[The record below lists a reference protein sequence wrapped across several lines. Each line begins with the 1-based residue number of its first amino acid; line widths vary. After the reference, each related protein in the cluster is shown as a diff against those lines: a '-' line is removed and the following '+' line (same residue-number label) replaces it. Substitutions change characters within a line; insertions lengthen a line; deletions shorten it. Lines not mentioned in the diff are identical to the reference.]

1 MIIARRLSFE
11 SASARVEMEERPAP
25 SIQSEPANMESTAFC
40 TSESAALRVPFGG
53 AATGLSDRELSP
65 ELSEGRARA
74 MYDRIATYI
83 EEVRTAL
90 RIDVTE
96 AVYIPQRV
104 YIRVAWKNY
113 DPLVRRGL
121 NASPSLWR
129 ASEH

>member
-1 MIIARRLSFE
+1 
-11 SASARVEMEERPAP
+11 
-25 SIQSEPANMESTAFC
+25 MESTAFR

-53 AATGLSDRELSP
+53 AAAGLSDREQSP

-96 AVYIPQRV
+96 AVYTRCMEE
-104 YIRVAWKNY
+104 
-113 DPLVRRGL
+113 L
-121 NASPSLWR
+121 
-129 ASEH
+129 